1 PTLRVSRARPSAP
14 PRSAHLLFPSP
25 PPPHCPT
32 SPPFRSLATPSVRQ
46 PTFSGHSQP
55 PVTDNRLQTKK
66 PLKIVNFQ
74 WQIIYLTAL
83 NFFSPDECHKYGEC
97 RDTAYN
103 RKQSGH
109 AMYSTPSPTKG
120 EPNAPPIN
128 AN

>member
-1 PTLRVSRARPSAP
+1 MDLTPTTHS
-14 PRSAHLLFPSP
+14 FQ
-25 PPPHCPT
+25 
-32 SPPFRSLATPSVRQ
+32 SLGTLSDRQ
-46 PTFSGHSQP
+46 HTLSSHSLP

-103 RKQSGH
+103 RKQSER
-109 AMYSTPSPTKG
+109 PCDVFSP
-120 EPNAPPIN
+120 EPDQRRNDRTADKWQQS
-128 AN
+128 